1 MDRPV
6 YRFFRFQTGSAMF
19 MPVRQQAG
27 FYAWPDR
34 MYGRFPV
41 RPVRSDFDNL
51 AYHDKHLCYK
61 LQIKLFIQTWH

>member
-1 MDRPV
+1 
-6 YRFFRFQTGSAMF
+6 MF
-19 MPVRQQAG
+19 TPVRQQAG

-41 RPVRSDFDNL
+41 RSGFDNL

-61 LQIKLFIQTWH
+61 LQIK